1 MDYKE
6 ALELQNMFTVA
17 AQRAKANNKYE
28 CHFEITEEEL
38 AVSIK
43 KAFPHQS
50 EAEALEMAK
59 EILNEPK
66 IS

>member
-1 MDYKE
+1 MDYKD

-17 AQRAKANNKYE
+17 AQMAKKRNKYE
-28 CHFEITEEEL
+28 SHFEITEDEL
-38 AVSIK
+38 AVYIK

-59 EILNEPK
+59 EILNEPRL
-66 IS
+66 

>member
-6 ALELQNMFTVA
+6 VLELQNMFTVA
-17 AQRAKANNKYE
+17 AQRAKANNKYK

-43 KAFPHQS
+43 KAFPRQS

-59 EILNEPK
+59 EILNEPRL
-66 IS
+66 

>member
-1 MDYKE
+1 MDYKDV
-6 ALELQNMFTVA
+6 LELQNMFTVA
-17 AQRAKANNKYE
+17 AQRAKANNKYK
-28 CHFEITEEEL
+28 CHFKITEEEL

-59 EILNEPK
+59 EILNTPK
-66 IS
+66 I